1 MARNID
7 VNVVDD
13 FGREWTRFDQSAL
26 SEDELKAVFESY
38 FACFP
43 WEELP
48 QNAVGADIGCGSGR
62 WARFMAPKV
71 GTLHCVEPSQALDV
85 AKSNLRSF
93 DNVEFHQAD
102 VDALPFEDGSLDFV
116 YSLGVLHHIPDTAA
130 ALATCA
136 SKLKAG
142 GVGLIYLYYRFDNRP
157 KWFQRVWQVS
167 EGVRALV
174 SRLPSTPKH
183 AVADAL
189 ALSVYLP
196 LARASMVAEKVGLPV
211 ENIPLSSYRNNSFY
225 TMRTD
230 SLDRFG
236 TRLEQRF
243 TRQEIEAMMLAAGF
257 EDVVFSE
264 TVPFWCAVGRRAR

>member
-7 VNVVDD
+7 VDVVDD
-13 FGREWTRFDQSAL
+13 FGREWTRFDQSTL

-48 QNAVGADIGCGSGR
+48 ENAVGADIGCGSGR
-62 WARFMAPKV
+62 WARFTAPKV

-85 AKSNLRSF
+85 AKLNLRSF
-93 DNVEFHQAD
+93 NNVEFHQAD
-102 VDALPFEDGSLDFV
+102 VDGLPFEDGSLDFF

-136 SKLKAG
+136 RKLKVG
-142 GVGLIYLYYRFDNRP
+142 GVGLIYLYYRFDNR
-157 KWFQRVWQVS
+157 QRVWQVS

-174 SRLPSTPKH
+174 SKLLSTPKH

-196 LARASMVAEKVGLPV
+196 LARASLVAEKVGLPV
-211 ENIPLSSYRNNSFY
+211 ENIPLSTYRNHSFY

-236 TRLEQRF
+236 TKLEQRF
-243 TRQEIEAMMLAAGF
+243 TRSEIRELMLQAGF
-257 EDVVFSE
+257 ESIRFSDK
-264 TVPFWCAVGRRAR
+264 TPFWCAVGVKGQ